1 MNIRRC
7 FIIGI
12 LLCGIGILNAQVV
25 ITSEAEQRAK
35 EIVAKMTLK
44 EKLRYISGY
53 TGGFSICP
61 VPRLGL
67 PEVFMADGPQ
77 GIRNNTKSTMYPSGI
92 LSAATWNRDLN
103 YRLGRGLGQDAKARG
118 VGILLGPGVN
128 IYRSPLCGR
137 NFEYFGED
145 PYLSGEVAKQ
155 YILGVQ
161 SEGVIATIKHFAANN
176 QEWDRHHV
184 SSEVDERTLQEVYF
198 APFRK
203 AVKEA
208 HVGAV
213 MNSYNLLN
221 GVHASENR
229 WLNIDILRDTWGF
242 KGILMS
248 DWVSVYSTVGAAN
261 HGLDLEMP
269 TGEYLNEELL
279 MPAIEQGLI
288 TEATIDLK
296 VQHILQTLIAF
307 GFLDKEPKDTSIAL
321 DNPHS
326 RQTALDI
333 AREGIVLLKNEG
345 NMLPLKGRT
354 VVMGSNAEVLVT
366 GGGSGFVSPF
376 STVSIAE
383 GLEQLQKRNTIR
395 LKDDLLFDDLKDAIY
410 ADEGKRQKGF
420 KAEYFKN
427 VELKGTPDATCM
439 ENQIAHDWGT
449 GVPLEGFPADGFS
462 VRWTATYVPVTN
474 GLVRMTMCGRGGY
487 RAYINDQLI
496 CTDHLP
502 EREQVIEVE
511 AGKKYRLRVEYHNY
525 GGDARIGLKAGILNE
540 SLLKQTLAKAKNV
553 VLCVGFN
560 NGDEDGGIEGE
571 GADRSFAL
579 PKPRL
584 ELIRKVTSLH
594 DNVVVVVNAGGG
606 IDFSD
611 WGDKVKAIVMAW
623 YSGQEG
629 GRAVAEILTGVISPS
644 GKLPISIEHRWE
656 DNPVSK
662 SYYENMKF
670 VEYKRTQ
677 YSEGIFM
684 GYRGYDKSG
693 IKPLYPFGYGLS
705 YTTFAYGNLMVE
717 KNGVNRVKVTFDI
730 SNTGKMDAAEVAQVY
745 VHDVKSSVPR
755 PYKELKGYEKVF
767 LKKGETK
774 RVTIELEDDAFSY
787 YDMDKQRFV
796 VEKGDFEILVG
807 TSSECLPLKGSITL

>member
-77 GIRNNTKSTMYPSGI
+77 GIRNNTKCTMYPSGI

-670 VEYKRTQ
+670 AEYKRTQ

>member
-1 MNIRRC
+1 
-7 FIIGI
+7 
-12 LLCGIGILNAQVV
+12 
-25 ITSEAEQRAK
+25 
-35 EIVAKMTLK
+35 MTLK

-366 GGGSGFVSPF
+366 GGGSGFVFPF

-670 VEYKRTQ
+670 AEYKRTQ

>member
-333 AREGIVLLKNEG
+333 ARGGIVLLKNEG

-670 VEYKRTQ
+670 AEYKRTQ

>member
-670 VEYKRTQ
+670 AEYKRTQ

-807 TSSECLPLKGSITL
+807 TSSESLPLKGSITL

>member
-1 MNIRRC
+1 MNIRRY
-7 FIIGI
+7 FTIGI

-161 SEGVIATIKHFAANN
+161 SEGVIATIKHFTANN

-229 WLNIDILRDTWGF
+229 WLNINILRDTWGF

-269 TGEYLNEELL
+269 AGEYLNEELL

-307 GFLDKEPKDTSIAL
+307 GFLDKDPKDTSIAL

-345 NMLPLKGRT
+345 NMLPLKGKT

-410 ADEGKRQKGF
+410 ADEGKQQKGF

-427 VELKGTPDATCM
+427 VELKGTPDATCL
-439 ENQIAHDWGT
+439 ENQVAHDWGT
-449 GVPLEGFPADGFS
+449 GTPLEGFPADGFS

-511 AGKKYRLRVEYHNY
+511 AGKNYRLRVEYHNY
-525 GGDARIGLKAGILNE
+525 GGDARIGLKTGILNE
-540 SLLKQTLAKAKNV
+540 SLLKQTLAQAKNV

-584 ELIRKVTSLH
+584 ELIRRVTSLH

-670 VEYKRTQ
+670 AEYKRTQ

-705 YTTFAYGNLMVE
+705 YTTFAYDNLIVE

>member
-53 TGGFSICP
+53 TGGFSTCP

-670 VEYKRTQ
+670 AEYKRTQ

>member
-584 ELIRKVTSLH
+584 ELIRKVTFLH

-670 VEYKRTQ
+670 AEYKRTQ

>member
-279 MPAIEQGLI
+279 MPAIERGLI

-670 VEYKRTQ
+670 AEYKRTQ

>member
-745 VHDVKSSVPR
+745 VHDVKSSVSR

>member
-594 DNVVVVVNAGGG
+594 DNVVVVVNVGGG

-670 VEYKRTQ
+670 AEYKRTQ

-717 KNGVNRVKVTFDI
+717 KNGVNRVKVTFDM

>member
-670 VEYKRTQ
+670 AEYKRTQ

-693 IKPLYPFGYGLS
+693 IKHLYPFGYGLS

>member
-1 MNIRRC
+1 
-7 FIIGI
+7 
-12 LLCGIGILNAQVV
+12 
-25 ITSEAEQRAK
+25 
-35 EIVAKMTLK
+35 MTLK

-670 VEYKRTQ
+670 AEYKRTQ

>member
-279 MPAIEQGLI
+279 MSAIEQGLI

-594 DNVVVVVNAGGG
+594 DNVVVVVNVGGG

-670 VEYKRTQ
+670 AEYKRTQ

-717 KNGVNRVKVTFDI
+717 RMG
-730 SNTGKMDAAEVAQVY
+730 
-745 VHDVKSSVPR
+745 
-755 PYKELKGYEKVF
+755 
-767 LKKGETK
+767 
-774 RVTIELEDDAFSY
+774 
-787 YDMDKQRFV
+787 
-796 VEKGDFEILVG
+796 
-807 TSSECLPLKGSITL
+807 

>member
-1 MNIRRC
+1 
-7 FIIGI
+7 
-12 LLCGIGILNAQVV
+12 
-25 ITSEAEQRAK
+25 
-35 EIVAKMTLK
+35 
-44 EKLRYISGY
+44 
-53 TGGFSICP
+53 
-61 VPRLGL
+61 
-67 PEVFMADGPQ
+67 
-77 GIRNNTKSTMYPSGI
+77 MYPSGI

-103 YRLGRGLGQDAKARG
+103 YRLGRELGQDAKARG

-145 PYLSGEVAKQ
+145 TYLSGEVAKQ

-594 DNVVVVVNAGGG
+594 DNVVVVVNAGGD

>member
-1 MNIRRC
+1 M
-7 FIIGI
+7 
-12 LLCGIGILNAQVV
+12 
-25 ITSEAEQRAK
+25 
-35 EIVAKMTLK
+35 
-44 EKLRYISGY
+44 
-53 TGGFSICP
+53 
-61 VPRLGL
+61 
-67 PEVFMADGPQ
+67 
-77 GIRNNTKSTMYPSGI
+77 
-92 LSAATWNRDLN
+92 
-103 YRLGRGLGQDAKARG
+103 
-118 VGILLGPGVN
+118 
-128 IYRSPLCGR
+128 CGR

-594 DNVVVVVNAGGG
+594 DNVVVVVNVGGG

-670 VEYKRTQ
+670 AEYKRTQ

-717 KNGVNRVKVTFDI
+717 KNGVNRVKVTFDM